1 MTMTYEFGDGFGR
14 VGELA
19 RFWFGKYLCCEVCT
33 TICGMGCETVTP
45 WNESL
50 KFLAGVKKSIA
61 VFWGEEALERYLF
74 GKWKDCWRSGFYG
87 TGFVA
92 ASLK

>member
-1 MTMTYEFGDGFGR
+1 MTMTYEFGDG
-14 VGELA
+14 
-19 RFWFGKYLCCEVCT
+19 CEVCT

-61 VFWGEEALERYLF
+61 VFWGEEALEIYLANEKIVGDQVF
-74 GKWKDCWRSGFYG
+74 M
-87 TGFVA
+87 V
-92 ASLK
+92 LVL

>member
-1 MTMTYEFGDGFGR
+1 MTMTYEFGDG
-14 VGELA
+14 
-19 RFWFGKYLCCEVCT
+19 CEVCT

-61 VFWGEEALERYLF
+61 VFSGEEALERYLANEKIVGDQVF
-74 GKWKDCWRSGFYG
+74 M
-87 TGFVA
+87 V
-92 ASLK
+92 LVL